1 MCKKQV
7 IYLNRLFNCGVNMVK
22 TENLVFKYSRYNQ
35 ETEQKEYVEA
45 LSGVDIEINGGEFV
59 AVLGHNGSGKS
70 TLAKHINVLLLPSGG
85 KVYVNGLD
93 TAVED
98 NVWVI
103 RQNAGMVFQNP
114 DNQLVATIVEEDIAF
129 GPENLGVPPLE
140 IRERVDSCLKAVDME
155 EFKRSA
161 PNLLSGGQKQRI
173 AIAGVLAMKPR
184 CIVLDEATAMLDPIG
199 RREVMNIIRRL
210 NKEEGITVVHITHYM
225 EEAVLADRVIVMS
238 GGKAVMDNTPKH
250 VFKNVEF
257 LKENGLDVPQV
268 TELSNMLRKSGANLA
283 DDIIS
288 LSEMADALEA
298 LRKTSEFEAEEAA
311 ISQFD
316 RDIEKPL
323 DVPSYIEIE
332 GLSHIYSPGTV
343 FEKAAVENINLNIK
357 KGEFFGIIGHTG
369 SGKSTLIQHL
379 NALMKP
385 TSGHILI
392 DGEDINADKTRLKAI
407 RQKVGLIFQY
417 PENQL
422 FEATVFEDVAFGPK
436 NIGLDEHEI
445 ERRVKNALELV
456 GLSEEYYKKS
466 PFELSGGQKR
476 RVAIAGVLAME
487 PEILVM
493 DEPTAGLDP
502 RGRDEIFGQIKN
514 LHSKMGNTV
523 IIVSHSMEDIARL
536 TDRLA
541 VIAKGEIRF
550 LGTPKEV
557 FKNIEELE
565 SIGLAAPQISYLI
578 RMLRERGFNISED
591 IYTVE
596 DAFKAL
602 KQIII

>member
-1 MCKKQV
+1 
-7 IYLNRLFNCGVNMVK
+7 MVK
-22 TENLVFKYSRYNQ
+22 TENLSFSYSRYNQ
-35 ETEQKEYVEA
+35 ETEQREPVEA
-45 LSGVDIEINGGEFV
+45 LSGVSIEIKEDEFV

-70 TLAKHINVLLLPSGG
+70 TFAKHINVLLLPSGG
-85 KVYVNGLD
+85 KVYVKGLD
-93 TAVED
+93 TSVED
-98 NVWVI
+98 NIWII

-140 IRERVDSCLKAVDME
+140 IRERVDSSLKAVGME
-155 EFKRSA
+155 AFRRSA

-173 AIAGVLAMKPR
+173 AIAGVLAMRPK

-199 RREVMNIIRRL
+199 RREVMGIITRL
-210 NKEEGITVVHITHYM
+210 NKEEGITVIHITHYM

-238 GGKAVMDNTPKH
+238 GGKAVLDDTPRQ
-250 VFKNVEF
+250 VFRNVEF
-257 LKENGLDVPQV
+257 LKEKGLDVPQV
-268 TELSNMLRKSGANLA
+268 TELANMLKNAGISLP

-288 LSEMADALEA
+288 LGEMAGALA
-298 LRKTSEFEAEEAA
+298 SL
-311 ISQFD
+311 INIH
-316 RDIEKPL
+316 DIENRAQEAPKSIKNEESAKA
-323 DVPSYIEIE
+323 SYIEIKN
-332 GLSHIYSPGTV
+332 LSHVYSPGTV
-343 FEKAAVENINLNIK
+343 FEKAAIENINLDIK

-369 SGKSTLIQHL
+369 SGKSTLIQHF

-385 TSGHILI
+385 TSGQVII
-392 DGEDINADKTRLKAI
+392 DGEDINADKSRLKAI

-422 FEATVFEDVAFGPK
+422 FEATVYEDVAFGPK
-436 NIGLDEHEI
+436 NIGYSEEEI
-445 ERRVKNALELV
+445 DRKVKMALELV
-456 GLSEEYYKKS
+456 GLGEEYYKKS

-502 RGRDEIFGQIKN
+502 RGRDEIFAQIKN

-541 VIAKGEIRF
+541 VIAGGKVKF
-550 LGTPKEV
+550 LGTPREV
-557 FKNIEELE
+557 FANIEELE
-565 SIGLAAPQISYLI
+565 SIGLAAPQISYLM
-578 RMLRERGFNISED
+578 RMLREKGISVAED

-596 DAFKAL
+596 EAYAAL
-602 KQIII
+602 MHQLK